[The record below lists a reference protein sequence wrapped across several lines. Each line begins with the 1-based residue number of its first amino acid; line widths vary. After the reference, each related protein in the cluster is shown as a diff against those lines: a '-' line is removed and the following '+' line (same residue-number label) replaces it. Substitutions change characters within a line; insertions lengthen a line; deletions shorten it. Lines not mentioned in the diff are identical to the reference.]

1 MKFQKVC
8 VQGSIYQ
15 NHGLVDGFNLD
26 HAKHFSQQSGV
37 QTGVFVEGSQNSSDH
52 ANLASTIMS
61 HIGSPG
67 SAFFATERYMGLP
80 CYDYPEN
87 NPNLCPEITNQI
99 PCLQQSVGE
108 TLYVDQSSLE
118 QAKTGFASFESA
130 TKAGSCISEKSYS
143 ERDRIMQL
151 KRKLFEDNYDTPEK
165 RQASVPCDGDS
176 GISLSHNSYGYQV
189 TNMGQSAGASGNAA
203 VPSASAAN
211 SCKTRIRWSQDLHDQ
226 FVECVNRLGGSEK
239 ATPKAILRLMESDVL
254 TIYHVKVICRFQLY
268 HKNFV
273 LNYI

>member
-8 VQGSIYQ
+8 VQERIHQ
-15 NHGLVDGFNLD
+15 NHGVVDGFNFD

-80 CYDYPEN
+80 YYDYPDN
-87 NPNLCPEITNQI
+87 NHNLCPEIPKNFDDQI
-99 PCLQQSVGE
+99 PLLQQPVGE

-118 QAKTGFASFESA
+118 QARTGFASFESA
-130 TKAGSCISEKSYS
+130 AKVGSCTGDQYNSSVSEKSYS

-176 GISLSHNSYGYQV
+176 GISVSIFLCMCFYY
-189 TNMGQSAGASGNAA
+189 
-203 VPSASAAN
+203 
-211 SCKTRIRWSQDLHDQ
+211 
-226 FVECVNRLGGSEK
+226 
-239 ATPKAILRLMESDVL
+239 
-254 TIYHVKVICRFQLY
+254 
-268 HKNFV
+268 
-273 LNYI
+273 